1 MTSRLNFGPD
11 MLALFVQAHVMFAG
25 VLAASKPFE
34 RRSVDASRIAAEREF
49 ILDLAAKAGVRAPVV
64 LRAMRADGRIY
75 PSHRIAL
82 WRAMG
87 IDPLIH
93 ERKPE

>member
-1 MTSRLNFGPD
+1 MTSRLDYGPD
-11 MLALFVQAHVMFAG
+11 MLALFLQAHVMCAG

-34 RRSVDASRIAAEREF
+34 QRAHDDSRIRAEREY
-49 ILDLAAKAGVRAPVV
+49 ILDIAASAGVRAPVAR
-64 LRAMRADGRIY
+64 RAMRGDGRIY

>member
-1 MTSRLNFGPD
+1 MTSRLDFGPE
-11 MLALFVQAHVMFAG
+11 MLALFLQAHVMFAG
-25 VLAASKPFE
+25 VMAASKPFE
-34 RRSVDASRIAAEREF
+34 RRAVDASRVPAEREY
-49 ILDLAAKAGVRAPVV
+49 ILHLAATAGVRAPVA
-64 LRAMRADGRIY
+64 LRAMRGDGRIY